1 MPTGDSKDPDVTLS
15 LATAP
20 DFDDLTDN
28 DSEIDEYSTALD
40 VEAQLLCP
48 LLWAPAESAKRAVA
62 ALTSADFY
70 RPVNAALF
78 TAISELVEA
87 GKPHNSAHVFT
98 TLQQEDRTSGHLG
111 KQLTKALT
119 DITTI
124 GVPSA
129 ELEHNIAAVLTQA
142 YRRGFREAARSR
154 AQAADEL
161 PEDQLFEH
169 LLSIRRER
177 REASQRTATL
187 REDRQCQHHSQTAK
201 A

>member
-28 DSEIDEYSTALD
+28 EGEIDEYSTIIE
-40 VEAQLLCP
+40 VEVEDQLLCS
-48 LLWAPAESAKRAVA
+48 LLWAPAETAKRAVTA
-62 ALTSADFY
+62 VTSADFHQ
-70 RPVNAALF
+70 PVNAALF

-98 TLQQEDRTSGHLG
+98 TLQQEGRTSGHLG
-111 KQLTKALT
+111 KQLTKALA

-142 YRRGFREAARSR
+142 YRRGFREAARSL
-154 AQAADEL
+154 AQAAEEL

-169 LLSIRRER
+169 LLSIGRER
-177 REASQRTATL
+177 RAASQRLAAI
-187 REDRQCQHHSQTAK
+187 REGRA
-201 A
+201 

>member
-15 LATAP
+15 LATVP

-28 DSEIDEYSTALD
+28 EGEIDEYSTALD
-40 VEAQLLCP
+40 VEAQLLCS

-87 GKPHNSAHVFT
+87 SKPHNSAHVFT
-98 TLQQEDRTSGHLG
+98 TLQQEGRTSGHLG
-111 KQLTKALT
+111 KQLTTALT

-142 YRRGFREAARSR
+142 YRRGFREAARSL
-154 AQAADEL
+154 AQAAEEL

-169 LLSIRRER
+169 LLSIGRER
-177 REASQRTATL
+177 RTAYERLNTI
-187 REDRQCQHHSQTAK
+187 REGHL
-201 A
+201 

>member
-1 MPTGDSKDPDVTLS
+1 MTLS

-28 DSEIDEYSTALD
+28 EAEIDEYSTALD
-40 VEAQLLCP
+40 VEAQLLCS

-98 TLQQEDRTSGHLG
+98 TLQQEGRTSGHLG

-124 GVPSA
+124 GVPFV

-142 YRRGFREAARSR
+142 YRRGFREAARSL
-154 AQAADEL
+154 AQAAEEL

-169 LLSIRRER
+169 LLSIGRER
-177 REASQRTATL
+177 RAASQRLAAI
-187 REDRQCQHHSQTAK
+187 REGRP
-201 A
+201 